1 MSESKYIFA
10 DSQHS
15 QEIERLQTLE
25 TVFDSA
31 SRKQI
36 LATGITQGWR
46 CLEVGA
52 GAGSIIRWMAE
63 IVGEDGKVIAVDLD
77 TQFIANIEL
86 PNVEVLKA
94 DIRHVPL
101 ERHSFDLIHAR
112 HVLIHIPNFQVA
124 LSQMLDSLKPGG
136 WIVVEEPDISAAK
149 AVFGNE
155 AVCQSVNRVNQASL
169 QMFANRG
176 IDYALGVKLPA
187 IFQKLGLQLLSI
199 ENDTP
204 LSQGGSGI
212 AKVMK
217 MSTVQLADKYVA
229 TGKATHQDIE
239 QYCLFAE
246 NTNAWAIYPPTVR
259 VTARTTRAAASC
271 Q

>member
-1 MSESKYIFA
+1 MSEHKYVFA
-10 DSQHS
+10 NSQHS
-15 QEIERLQTLE
+15 KELERLQALE
-25 TVFDSA
+25 SVFDPA

-63 IVGEDGKVIAVDLD
+63 IVGEDGKIIAVDLD
-77 TQFIANIEL
+77 TQFISNIEL
-86 PNVEVLKA
+86 PNVEVLEA
-94 DIRHVPL
+94 DIRYIPL

-112 HVLIHIPNFQVA
+112 HVLVHIPDFQVA
-124 LSQMLDSLKPGG
+124 LSQMLNLLKPGG
-136 WIVVEEPDISAAK
+136 WIVVEEPDISTAK
-149 AVFGNE
+149 AVFNNE
-155 AVCQSVNRVNQASL
+155 AVCQSFNRVNRASL

-187 IFQKLGLQLLSI
+187 IFQKLGLQVLSI

-204 LSQGGSGI
+204 LSQGGLGI

-217 MSTVQLADKYVA
+217 MSTAQLADKYVA
-229 TGKATHQDIE
+229 TGEATHQDIE

-246 NTNAWAIYPPTVR
+246 DTKAWAIYPATVR
-259 VTARTTRAAASC
+259 VTARTVT
-271 Q
+271 